1 MILYIDTTLKDKIFL
16 ALLKEENKVF
26 QIISLKEF
34 GAYRQQAEKLLPNI
48 EKLLQG
54 EKLKPPDLKKIVV
67 NNYGGSFTSL
77 RIGVINANALAFAL
91 KIPVLA
97 GSLKKIKN
105 ENRRGE
111 LKLEKKFKKLELVKI
126 EKLSGIKKFANY
138 FLVEPVYDLEPNIGQ
153 KKAC

>member
-1 MILYIDTTLKDKIFL
+1 MILYIDTTLKDKISL
-16 ALLKEENKVF
+16 ALLREEGKVF
-26 QIISLKEF
+26 QIINLKELV
-34 GAYRQQAEKLLPNI
+34 AYRQQAEKLLPNI
-48 EKLLQG
+48 EKLLQE
-54 EKLKPPDLKKIVV
+54 EKLKPSDLKKIVV

-105 ENRRGE
+105 EDQGRE
-111 LKLEKKFKKLELVKI
+111 SKLEKKLKKLELVKI
-126 EKLSGIKKFANY
+126 EKLAGMKKFANY